1 MLVNKLFADL
11 PCTYLKGKGC
21 FNVKS
26 STHYF
31 HVKTKRLIFNI
42 FSRFLDSAD
51 LADLADYWQVSKYA
65 LVYL

>member
-1 MLVNKLFADL
+1 MFVNKLFTYL

-31 HVKTKRLIFNI
+31 HVKTKRFLIGR
-42 FSRFLDSAD
+42 SLDSAD
-51 LADLADYWQVSKYA
+51 LAGYWQVIGRLLA
-65 LVYL
+65 GF